1 MSSNSVS
8 VERIHEV
15 ANKLHESG
23 VKPTLAAVRERLGGG
38 SFTTISEA
46 MKTWR
51 AQVQEEHELA
61 LVQVPAALDERMEQ
75 LKRAAWEVAQQEAE
89 NRLKS
94 EREALAVQRQELDAQ
109 LAEAHQVVEVL
120 EREASVREQTI
131 SELNSVR
138 DQVEDD
144 LIKVSSDAKQLTKE
158 VARLKE
164 KQAKDEV
171 ELAELSEKNRS
182 QAQKISDLEKS
193 LETYMKMWETSEEK
207 YEQSLLDANVA
218 RADLADRQAEI
229 RVLKDKL
236 ETLAQEKTEFRE
248 LENRLRLENQKQA
261 SQLARAET
269 YEGLFAEEQTKREAL
284 DKELAELRAVLSVE
298 QEKRERLEQELAKL
312 AGENDG

>member
-1 MSSNSVS
+1 MSSSS
-8 VERIHEV
+8 VERIHEI

-23 VKPTLAAVRERLGGG
+23 VKPTLAAVREKLGGG

-46 MKTWR
+46 MKSWR

-120 EREASVREQTI
+120 EREAEARDLAITEI
-131 SELNSVR
+131 KSERAELEEV
-138 DQVEDD
+138 
-144 LIKVSSDAKQLTKE
+144 LTKTTFEAEQLVKE
-158 VARLKE
+158 VSKLKE

-171 ELAELSEKNRS
+171 ELAELNEKNRS

-193 LETYMKMWETSEEK
+193 LETYMKMWEASEEK
-207 YEQSLLDANVA
+207 YEKALVETNVA
-218 RADLADRQAEI
+218 RADLADREADI

-236 ETLAQEKTEFRE
+236 ETLMQEKAEFRE
-248 LENRLRLENQKQA
+248 LENRLRLENQTQA

-312 AGENDG
+312 AGNNDG

>member
-1 MSSNSVS
+1 MSSSS
-8 VERIHEV
+8 VERIHEI

-23 VKPTLAAVRERLGGG
+23 VKPTLAAVREKLGGG

-46 MKTWR
+46 MKSWR

-120 EREASVREQTI
+120 EREAEARDLAITEFK
-131 SELNSVR
+131 SERAELEEV
-138 DQVEDD
+138 
-144 LIKVSSDAKQLTKE
+144 LTKTTFEAEQLVKE
-158 VARLKE
+158 VSKLKE

-171 ELAELSEKNRS
+171 ELAELNEKNRS

-193 LETYMKMWETSEEK
+193 LETYMKMREASEEK
-207 YEQSLLDANVA
+207 YEKALVETNVA
-218 RADLADRQAEI
+218 RADLADREADI

-236 ETLAQEKTEFRE
+236 ETLMQEKAEFRE
-248 LENRLRLENQKQA
+248 LENRLRLENQTQA

-312 AGENDG
+312 AGNNDG

>member
-1 MSSNSVS
+1 MSSSS

-23 VKPTLAAVRERLGGG
+23 VKPTLAAVREKLGGG

-94 EREALAVQRQELDAQ
+94 EREALVVQRQELDAQ

-120 EREASVREQTI
+120 EREAEARDLAITELK
-131 SELNSVR
+131 SER
-138 DQVEDD
+138 DALEED
-144 LIKVSSDAKQLTKE
+144 LAKTSFESERLAKE
-158 VARLKE
+158 VSKLKE

-171 ELAELSEKNRS
+171 KLAELNEKNRS

-193 LETYMKMWETSEEK
+193 LETYMKMWETSEDK
-207 YEQSLLDANVA
+207 YEQSLLEANVA

-236 ETLAQEKTEFRE
+236 ETLTQEKAEFRE
-248 LENRLRLENQKQA
+248 LENRLRLENQTQS

-269 YEGLFAEEQTKREAL
+269 YESLFAEEQKKREAL
-284 DKELAELRAVLSVE
+284 DAELAELKAVFSVE
-298 QEKRERLEQELAKL
+298 KEKRERLEQELTRVEKDH
-312 AGENDG
+312 N

>member
-1 MSSNSVS
+1 MSSSS
-8 VERIHEV
+8 VERIHEI

-23 VKPTLAAVRERLGGG
+23 VKPTLATVREKLGGG

-46 MKTWR
+46 MKSWR

-120 EREASVREQTI
+120 EREAEARDLAITELK
-131 SELNSVR
+131 SERAELEEV
-138 DQVEDD
+138 
-144 LIKVSSDAKQLTKE
+144 LTKTTFEAEQLVKE
-158 VARLKE
+158 VSKLKE

-171 ELAELSEKNRS
+171 ELAELNEKNRS

-193 LETYMKMWETSEEK
+193 LETYMKMWEASEEK
-207 YEQSLLDANVA
+207 YEKALVETNVA
-218 RADLADRQAEI
+218 RADLADREADI

-236 ETLAQEKTEFRE
+236 ETLMQEKAEFRE
-248 LENRLRLENQKQA
+248 LENRLRLENQTQA

-312 AGENDG
+312 AGNNDG